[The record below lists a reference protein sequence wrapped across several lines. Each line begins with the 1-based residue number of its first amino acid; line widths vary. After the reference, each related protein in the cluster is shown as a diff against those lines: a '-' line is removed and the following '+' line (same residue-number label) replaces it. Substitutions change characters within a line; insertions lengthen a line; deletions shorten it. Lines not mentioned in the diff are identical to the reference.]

1 MGPFSALVFVLLLS
15 TRGRGLRCV
24 YDGYGWL
31 RGMTEGGAQGEWKGE
46 EDAYFIHGSAFEKKK
61 KKSKGGERSCL
72 HFLAN

>member
-1 MGPFSALVFVLLLS
+1 MV
-15 TRGRGLRCV
+15 T
-24 YDGYGWL
+24 DGYG
-31 RGMTEGGAQGEWKGE
+31 GMTEGGAQGEWKGE